1 MINCFEINDTLQLV
15 PLAPERAPEA
25 CQAADARVWVDL
37 QSEESGQVEEWLDA
51 LRVGGL
57 PRQLLLD
64 ARDRPGFYPLKD
76 ALFLVIPM
84 VPGTSGATDTD
95 QLAILCRENL
105 LLTVHQQPHLDPQH
119 LDTIGDSETWLP
131 ERSIAGLVSAVMIDL
146 SLDSLHRTREVRTS
160 IGVLEERM
168 DREPETVEADEILD
182 GRNELL
188 LLGSVVSDQ
197 LPAFQALRAT
207 DKPYFKLRD
216 AQEFM
221 TCALANLQAA
231 DGTLTWLDQ
240 RVAAVRAGFQMHA
253 QDKTNRRLGMLTILS
268 AIFMPITLLAGI
280 WGMNFETMPELKY
293 AFSYPAALGL
303 MLLVGA
309 SMYFFFR
316 RTGWFG

>member
-1 MINCFEINDTLQLV
+1 MINCFEINDALQLV
-15 PLAPERAPEA
+15 PLAPERAPGA
-25 CQAADARVWVDL
+25 CQAAEARVWVDL

-51 LRVGGL
+51 LRVEGL

-84 VPGTSGATDTD
+84 VPGAPGATATD

-119 LDTIGDSETWLP
+119 LDTIGDAESWLP

-182 GRNELL
+182 ARNAIL

-197 LPAFQALRAT
+197 LPVFQALRAT
-207 DKPYFKLRD
+207 DKPYFQLRD

-221 TCALANLQAA
+221 TCLRAMDAGRAA
-231 DGTLTWLDQ
+231 TVERASSSRPTRRRRRCGWIRRCAAPPMGDG
-240 RVAAVRAGFQMHA
+240 
-253 QDKTNRRLGMLTILS
+253 S
-268 AIFMPITLLAGI
+268 
-280 WGMNFETMPELKY
+280 
-293 AFSYPAALGL
+293 S
-303 MLLVGA
+303 
-309 SMYFFFR
+309 SS
-316 RTGWFG
+316 